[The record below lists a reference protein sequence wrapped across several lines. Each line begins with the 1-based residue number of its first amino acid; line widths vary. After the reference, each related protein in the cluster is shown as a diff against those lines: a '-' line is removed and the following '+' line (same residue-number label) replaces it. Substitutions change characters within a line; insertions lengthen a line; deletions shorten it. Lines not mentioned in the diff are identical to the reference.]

1 MRIEWDADG
10 LKSLTKEVGR
20 HAAKE
25 TQAVLDRV
33 LRVAKGKPIEDVK
46 RLLRGEWRS
55 TLGGDITDSELTGG
69 PRLRADWQSLLSGVV
84 VQGAVGDGDRVAGEV
99 DPGRRGRRYGPSLC
113 GRRPAGR

>member
-1 MRIEWDADG
+1 MRIAWDANG

-46 RLLRGEWRS
+46 RLLRRDGGRPWVVTLPIRS
-55 TLGGDITDSELTGG
+55 
-69 PRLRADWQSLLSGVV
+69 
-84 VQGAVGDGDRVAGEV
+84 
-99 DPGRRGRRYGPSLC
+99 
-113 GRRPAGR
+113 